1 MEKVNNKKIIKNILG
16 YFLPLF
22 IIFFTVVTLNF
33 IFDRVDDPFP
43 SDVKENTKNF
53 FYDYKNIIEYPQLN
67 ESREVLHRML
77 GDDWFKIGYNHITV
91 EKPTLPL
98 AEENIESDFDKDRI
112 VELKIYAYDYGKVYI
127 KAKEKTDIYIKE
139 NQITNKKEKNQI
151 FNKNL
156 SYEYEKFINE
166 GNVISLNV
174 INKALDG
181 INGGRRSRVVMTIK
195 KRKDQKD
202 NMDLYNALSGGLI
215 EAMEKDPCDYL
226 IIRDEYKYYEE
237 LKTQLEDYKT
247 DIVKGKIP
255 KEYQKSREI
264 MSAFYVESTGDMEKD
279 IEHEFRSVGF
289 SITDIDRK
297 KEKIELVFDSKDY
310 GKCYEEAI
318 AKVEADKEKDENLSQ
333 KELNERFTKYLTEA
347 SKSATRIQPKIQ
359 TTVFYD
365 VIYDDNGE
373 CHYKLLVDDSFYEL
387 FFWNLIAAEDSNHCK
402 YDVVERKKYVD
413 KRKQEIEEIKERVRR
428 EREAEAK

>member
-1 MEKVNNKKIIKNILG
+1 MK
-16 YFLPLF
+16 
-22 IIFFTVVTLNF
+22 
-33 IFDRVDDPFP
+33 
-43 SDVKENTKNF
+43 S
-53 FYDYKNIIEYPQLN
+53 
-67 ESREVLHRML
+67 
-77 GDDWFKIGYNHITV
+77 
-91 EKPTLPL
+91 
-98 AEENIESDFDKDRI
+98 
-112 VELKIYAYDYGKVYI
+112 
-127 KAKEKTDIYIKE
+127 
-139 NQITNKKEKNQI
+139 
-151 FNKNL
+151 L
-156 SYEYEKFINE
+156 S
-166 GNVISLNV
+166 
-174 INKALDG
+174 
-181 INGGRRSRVVMTIK
+181 
-195 KRKDQKD
+195 KRKITFVQTSCNSNSRGLNLKLLLDD
-202 NMDLYNALSGGLI
+202 IDYNMPLYNALSGGLI

-279 IEHEFRSVGF
+279 IEYEFRSVGF

-333 KELNERFTKYLTEA
+333 KELNKHFTKYLTEA

-387 FFWNLIAAEDSNHCK
+387 FFGNLIAAEDSNPCE
-402 YDVVERKKYVD
+402 YDVIERKKYVD